1 MKTAVTL
8 REARR
13 ALSAN
18 KTRSLLMMLGVTI
31 GITALTVIVAVGQ
44 GAKAQVS
51 ARLGKLWSANP
62 IMVTASAGSRSAD
75 PHMGMG
81 VGTGSQT
88 LTYEDLH
95 AIESEVPNVRKALP
109 GLIKADVMV
118 KQREQSAVSEAWG
131 ITPEFREYRD
141 WDVESGEF
149 LSNEDVSG
157 TARVALLGQT
167 LARKL
172 FGEGDPV
179 GATVRVDNVAFKV
192 KGVLVAKGANPAGRD
207 LDDRVM
213 MPITTFAQRLY
224 HVTYLSNIIV
234 QLDDPRRMGET
245 ATAVAALLRERHQI
259 IPPKQDDFS
268 VRTPE
273 VMMEVFSGTTRTL
286 TLFLEI
292 VAAIALLVG
301 GLVIM
306 NIMLVSVGE
315 RTREIGVRR
324 AVGARRKD
332 ILAQFLTEAVAITLA
347 GGLVGVIVGVAGA
360 KVLGALKDMPILIS
374 WQAVA
379 VAVIFSI
386 IVGVV
391 FGVYPA
397 RRAARLHPVDAL
409 RME

>member
-1 MKTAVTL
+1 V
-8 REARR
+8 R
-13 ALSAN
+13 
-18 KTRSLLMMLGVTI
+18 
-31 GITALTVIVAVGQ
+31 Q
-44 GAKAQVS
+44 
-51 ARLGKLWSANP
+51 
-62 IMVTASAGSRSAD
+62 AS
-75 PHMGMG
+75 
-81 VGTGSQT
+81 
-88 LTYEDLH
+88 
-95 AIESEVPNVRKALP
+95 P
-109 GLIKADVMV
+109 GLLKSDVV
-118 KQREQSAVSEAWG
+118 VQSREQTVVSEAWG

-149 LSNEDVSG
+149 LSNEDVRG
-157 TARVALLGQT
+157 TARVALLGST

-172 FGEGDPV
+172 FGEEDPI

-213 MPITTFAQRLY
+213 MPITTFAHRLY
-224 HVTYLSNIIV
+224 QVTYLSNIVV
-234 QLDDPRRMGET
+234 QLEDPRRMGET
-245 ATAVAALLRERHQI
+245 ATAITALLRERHQI
-259 IPPKQDDFS
+259 VAPKQDDFA

-315 RTREIGVRR
+315 RTREIGIRR

-332 ILAQFLTEAVAITLA
+332 ILAQFLAEAAAVTLA
-347 GGLVGVIVGVAGA
+347 GGLAGVLAGA
-360 KVLGALKDMPILIS
+360 VGAVALRALKDTPIRIS

-379 VAVIFSI
+379 VAVISSI
-386 IVGVV
+386 IVGIV
-391 FGVYPA
+391 FGVHPA

-409 RME
+409 RTE

>member
-1 MKTAVTL
+1 MRLSLIV
-8 REARR
+8 REAKRSLG
-13 ALSAN
+13 AS
-18 KTRSLLMMLGVTI
+18 KTRTLLMMLGVTI
-31 GITALTVIVAVGQ
+31 GVAALTLIVAVGQ
-44 GAKAQVS
+44 GSNAQVS

-62 IMVTASAGSRSAD
+62 IMVTASAAGKGPV

-81 VGTGSQT
+81 VGVGSQT
-88 LTYEDLH
+88 LTYEDMR
-95 AIESEVPNVRKALP
+95 AIETEVPNVRQASP
-109 GLIKADVMV
+109 GLLKSDVV
-118 KQREQSAVSEAWG
+118 VQSREQTVVSEAWG

-149 LSNEDVSG
+149 LSDEDVRG
-157 TARVALLGQT
+157 TARVALLGNT

-172 FGEGDPV
+172 FGEEDPT

-213 MPITTFAQRLY
+213 MPITTFAHRLY
-224 HVTYLSNIIV
+224 HVTYLSNIVV
-234 QLDDPRRMGET
+234 QVEDPRRMRET
-245 ATAVAALLRERHQI
+245 ATAITALLRERHQI
-259 IPPKQDDFS
+259 VPPKQDDFA

-273 VMMEVFSGTTRTL
+273 VMMEMFSGTTRTL
-286 TLFLEI
+286 TLFLEL

-315 RTREIGVRR
+315 RTREIGLRR

-332 ILAQFLTEAVAITLA
+332 ILRQFLAEAVAVTVA
-347 GGLVGVIVGVAGA
+347 GGLVGVLAGVIGA
-360 KVLGALKDMPILIS
+360 VAMRALKGAPVQIS
-374 WQAVA
+374 WQAVV
-379 VAVIFSI
+379 VALVFSI

-409 RME
+409 RTE

>member
-8 REARR
+8 KEARR

-18 KTRSLLMMLGVTI
+18 KTRTFLMMLGVTI
-31 GITALTVIVAVGQ
+31 GVAALTVIVAVGQ
-44 GAKAQVS
+44 GSNAQVS

-62 IMVTASAGSRSAD
+62 IMVTASAGGRSAG

-88 LTYEDLH
+88 LSYEDMH
-95 AIESEVPNVRKALP
+95 AIESEVPNVRQAFP
-109 GLIKADVMV
+109 GLIKTDVMV
-118 KQREQSAVSEAWG
+118 KYHEQSAASEAWG
-131 ITPEFREYRD
+131 VTPEFREYRD

-149 LSNEDVSG
+149 LSDEDVRG

-172 FGEGDPV
+172 FGEEDPV
-179 GATVRVDNVAFKV
+179 GTSIRVDNVAFKV

-213 MPITTFAQRLY
+213 MPVTTFAQRLY

-234 QLDDPRRMGET
+234 QMDDPRQMGET
-245 ATAVAALLRERHQI
+245 ARAITALLRERHQI

-273 VMMEVFSGTTRTL
+273 VMMDVFSGTTRTL

-301 GLVIM
+301 GLVVM

-315 RTREIGVRR
+315 RTREIGLRR

-332 ILAQFLTEAVAITLA
+332 ILRQFLAEAVAVTLA
-347 GGLVGVIVGVAGA
+347 GGLIG
-360 KVLGALKDMPILIS
+360 VLGGVVGAVAMRALRDTPIQIS
-374 WQAVA
+374 WQAVV
-379 VAVIFSI
+379 VALVFSV

>member
-8 REARR
+8 REAHR

-31 GITALTVIVAVGQ
+31 GITALTIIVAVGQ
-44 GAKAQVS
+44 GANAQVS

-62 IMVTASAGSRSAD
+62 IMVTASAGSRSAG

-88 LTYEDLH
+88 LTYEDLR

-109 GLIKADVMV
+109 GLIKTDVMV
-118 KQREQSAVSEAWG
+118 KYREQSAVSEAWG

-141 WDVESGEF
+141 WDVESGEY
-149 LSNEDVSG
+149 LSDEDVSG

-172 FGEGDPV
+172 FGEEDPV
-179 GATVRVDNVAFKV
+179 GASIRVDNVAFKV

-213 MPITTFAQRLY
+213 IPITTFARRLY
-224 HVTYLSNIIV
+224 HVTYLSNIVV
-234 QLDDPRRMGET
+234 QLQDVTRMPET
-245 ATAVAALLRERHQI
+245 AAAITKLLRERHHI

-301 GLVIM
+301 GLVVM

-315 RTREIGVRR
+315 RTREIGLRR

-332 ILAQFLTEAVAITLA
+332 ILAQFLAEAVAITLE
-347 GGLVGVIVGVAGA
+347 GGLVGVVVGVAGA
-360 KVLGALKDMPILIS
+360 KVLGALRDMPTLIS

-379 VAVIFSI
+379 VAVIFSVL
-386 IVGVV
+386 VGVA

>member
-8 REARR
+8 REAHR

-31 GITALTVIVAVGQ
+31 GITALTIIVAVGQ
-44 GAKAQVS
+44 GANAQVS

-62 IMVTASAGSRSAD
+62 IMVTASAGSRSAG

-88 LTYEDLH
+88 LTYEDLR

-109 GLIKADVMV
+109 GLIKTDVMV
-118 KQREQSAVSEAWG
+118 KYREQSAVSEAWG

-141 WDVESGEF
+141 WDVESGEY
-149 LSNEDVSG
+149 LSDEDVSG

-172 FGEGDPV
+172 FGEEDPV
-179 GATVRVDNVAFKV
+179 GASIRVDNVAFKV

-234 QLDDPRRMGET
+234 QMDDPRRMGET
-245 ATAVAALLRERHQI
+245 ATAITALLRERHQI
-259 IPPKQDDFS
+259 IPPKQEDFS

-301 GLVIM
+301 GLVVM

-315 RTREIGVRR
+315 RTREIGLRR

-332 ILAQFLTEAVAITLA
+332 ILAQFLAEAVAITLA
-347 GGLVGVIVGVAGA
+347 GGLVGVVVGVAGA
-360 KVLGALKDMPILIS
+360 KVLGALRDMPTLIS

-379 VAVIFSI
+379 VAVIFSVL
-386 IVGVV
+386 VGVA